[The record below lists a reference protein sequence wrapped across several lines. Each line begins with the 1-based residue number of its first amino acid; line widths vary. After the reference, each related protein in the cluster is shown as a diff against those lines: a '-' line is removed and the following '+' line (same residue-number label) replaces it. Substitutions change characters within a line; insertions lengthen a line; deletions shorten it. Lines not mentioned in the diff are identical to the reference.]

1 MISKRAEILFKETPP
16 LVEAHFKCAADPY
29 HIETNRDGYINFGT
43 AENFLLEE
51 KLVEKISTIPNITGK
66 TLHYD
71 FPWGSEAL
79 RTSYASF
86 AEKFLGIENIN
97 SDNIAVGCGL
107 SAIIEILS
115 FSVFDEGDK
124 VLTIAPLY
132 NGFYHDFE
140 TRFKAK
146 IELSHSIDRKGVINR
161 EILSKD
167 LKNTGAKFLLIN
179 NPHNPIGHCYSKSD
193 IRMIIEVAK
202 ENSVFIIADE
212 VYANSVF
219 GDSEFISFLSEEFND
234 LDYKESILHLY
245 GLAKDFALSGF
256 KVGFFL
262 SHNEKVTKAVQSLTY
277 FHTVST
283 HTQHIVNNIISDH
296 KWCEELFNYNNEIL
310 KETFSELT
318 NGLDSIGIDYYPS
331 NSGIFTMIDLTP
343 YMKEKTAQAEMELFN
358 FLIDELKISI
368 TPGQFFGEKNYGF
381 FRVCYAKP
389 NETLKSFLQ
398 RLSKLKEK

>member
-1 MISKRAEILFKETPP
+1 
-16 LVEAHFKCAADPY
+16 
-29 HIETNRDGYINFGT
+29 
-43 AENFLLEE
+43 
-51 KLVEKISTIPNITGK
+51 
-66 TLHYD
+66 
-71 FPWGSEAL
+71 
-79 RTSYASF
+79 
-86 AEKFLGIENIN
+86 
-97 SDNIAVGCGL
+97 
-107 SAIIEILS
+107 
-115 FSVFDEGDK
+115 
-124 VLTIAPLY
+124 
-132 NGFYHDFE
+132 
-140 TRFKAK
+140 
-146 IELSHSIDRKGVINR
+146 
-161 EILSKD
+161 
-167 LKNTGAKFLLIN
+167 
-179 NPHNPIGHCYSKSD
+179 
-193 IRMIIEVAK
+193 MIIEVAK